1 MHPDLQSAID
11 QAAEAG
17 SPASPAALH
26 HQLKALATRLGTQ
39 HGTTPW
45 VPSKD
50 TLRIL
55 LGRGRTLQ
63 RSAAQ
68 HGAAA
73 AEIDAIPHSTVPAVL
88 PHDVWTLDEFMSRR
102 WCGLYDLHHPDGP
115 RWVSYRP
122 EVVVIIDNATRVIT
136 GYWVVD
142 PTGRTQPDGPTP
154 LSGFAADDVLA
165 ALLAAAIPSLGTAAT
180 RPFAGHLPHGQ
191 LRWDNA
197 KAHAA
202 LTARLKEI
210 GIEPPHLPAYRPINR
225 GIVERLIGTLKQWEE
240 GTLGHEDAFVPAD
253 RVQQEEADA
262 QAAAAATTA
271 RRRQRTVIEPI
282 DLPRIEEFRREVE
295 RLIYRY
301 NYEHR
306 HRGLQGRTP
315 AEAYQA
321 LYPRRHSQD
330 AARMRRGADLLAL
343 LPAHTTVVTREGV
356 VHRGERFAFTTDRRM
371 LMVGTPL
378 TYRADPG
385 RRGLLLE
392 EPHGLTLLPPL
403 HYWANGQN
411 PDQIAETQAGA
422 SEHAAAQ
429 ARAARADR
437 EALLVGH
444 HLLERAAKDAAA
456 ARATAQATANAPEA
470 EAAPVAPDEA
480 RGHAPARRRGRT
492 PAAAAA
498 PTDFDPFAIDLEAP
512 EAPTPEVRHA

>member
-1 MHPDLQSAID
+1 M
-11 QAAEAG
+11 
-17 SPASPAALH
+17 
-26 HQLKALATRLGTQ
+26 
-39 HGTTPW
+39 
-45 VPSKD
+45 
-50 TLRIL
+50 
-55 LGRGRTLQ
+55 
-63 RSAAQ
+63 
-68 HGAAA
+68 
-73 AEIDAIPHSTVPAVL
+73 
-88 PHDVWTLDEFMSRR
+88 
-102 WCGLYDLHHPDGP
+102 
-115 RWVSYRP
+115 
-122 EVVVIIDNATRVIT
+122 
-136 GYWVVD
+136 
-142 PTGRTQPDGPTP
+142 
-154 LSGFAADDVLA
+154 
-165 ALLAAAIPSLGTAAT
+165 
-180 RPFAGHLPHGQ
+180 
-191 LRWDNA
+191 
-197 KAHAA
+197 
-202 LTARLKEI
+202 
-210 GIEPPHLPAYRPINR
+210 
-225 GIVERLIGTLKQWEE
+225 
-240 GTLGHEDAFVPAD
+240 
-253 RVQQEEADA
+253 
-262 QAAAAATTA
+262 
-271 RRRQRTVIEPI
+271 IEPI

-343 LPAHTTVVTREGV
+343 LTAHTTVVTREGV
-356 VHRGERFAFTTDRRM
+356 VHRGDRFAFTTDRRM

-403 HYWANGQN
+403 HYWAKGQN

-444 HLLERAAKDAAA
+444 HLLERAANDAAA

-480 RGHAPARRRGRT
+480 PGRAPARRRGRT
-492 PAAAAA
+492 TAPAPT
-498 PTDFDPFAIDLEAP
+498 PTDFDPFEIDLDAP
-512 EAPTPEVRHA
+512 AAPTAEVRHA